1 MLLSRRAR
9 ELSLSVLLF
18 AVPVVLLYGNV
29 GRPSQLNA
37 VDRLVLRISSGLQ
50 RTMVAG
56 VGVVVDFWDH
66 YVWLRGLDRK
76 NETLRHRNLEL
87 RENNEILKAWAAQGR
102 ASERELGFTVTPPL
116 RTYAADVVARGVSPF
131 YQVLKIRLRDD
142 EVQLRPG
149 QAVAVPGGVVGR
161 VLRVYG
167 SYADVLLI
175 DDVQSRVEVVVRRTG
190 SRGALRGQGNGGRL
204 RGRVEYL
211 SLRDEVRVGD
221 VLVTS
226 GMGGRYPRDLIVGRI
241 TGVPKR
247 VKGRYQVV
255 NVQAVVSA
263 ARQKTV
269 YLATTR
275 PGASGRRIK
284 ARPAKKRAGR

>member
-29 GRPSQLNA
+29 GNPSSLNA
-37 VDRLVLRISSGLQ
+37 VDRLVLRLSSGLQ
-50 RTMVAG
+50 RIMVGG
-56 VGVVVDFWDH
+56 VGAVVDVWDH
-66 YVWLRGLDRK
+66 YVWLRALDEK
-76 NETLRHRNLEL
+76 NAVLRRRNLEL

-102 ASERELGFTVTPPL
+102 DRERELGFSITPPL

-131 YQVLKIRLRDD
+131 YQVLKIRLRD
-142 EVQLRPG
+142 ERVQLRPG

-175 DDVQSRVEVVVRRTG
+175 DDAQSHVKVVVRRSG
-190 SRGALRGQGNGGRL
+190 SRGALRGRGRGGRL
-204 RGRVEYL
+204 YGRVEYL
-211 SLRDEVRVGD
+211 SPRDKVRVGD
-221 VLVTS
+221 LLVTS

-241 TGVPKR
+241 TAVSKR
-247 VKGRYQVV
+247 LKGRYQVV
-255 NVQAVVSA
+255 EVQAAVSPT
-263 ARQKTV
+263 RQKTV

-275 PGASGRRIK
+275 SAHRGKK
-284 ARPAKKRAGR
+284 ARAPKRAKP

>member
-29 GRPSQLNA
+29 GRPSQLNP
-37 VDRLVLRISSGLQ
+37 VDRLVLRTSSGLQ
-50 RTMVAG
+50 RIMVGG
-56 VGVVVDFWDH
+56 VGVVVNVWDH
-66 YVWLRGLDRK
+66 HIWLRGLDAS
-76 NETLRHRNLEL
+76 NEKLRHRNVEL

-102 ASERELGFTVTPPL
+102 AWERELGFTVTPPL

-131 YQVLKIRLRDD
+131 YQVLKIRLRDAD
-142 EVQLRPG
+142 VRLRPG

-167 SYADVLLI
+167 RYADVLLI
-175 DDVQSRVEVVVRRTG
+175 DDSQSRVEVVVRRTG
-190 SRGALRGQGNGGRL
+190 SRGALRGKGRAGRL
-204 RGRVEYL
+204 GGRVEYL
-211 SLRDEVRVGD
+211 SPRDEVRVGD
-221 VLVTS
+221 LLVTS

-241 TGVPKR
+241 TGISKR

-255 NVQAVVSA
+255 DVQAVVSA
-263 ARQKTV
+263 ARQTTV
-269 YLATTR
+269 YLATTVT
-275 PGASGRRIK
+275 PSNRRAAPK
-284 ARPAKKRAGR
+284 KKRARP

>member
-29 GRPSQLNA
+29 GRPSQLNF

-50 RTMVAG
+50 RTMVGG
-56 VGVVVDFWDH
+56 VGVVVNVWDH
-66 YVWLRGLDRK
+66 YVWLRDLDRR

-87 RENNEILKAWAAQGR
+87 RENNEILKTWAAQGR
-102 ASERELGFTVTPPL
+102 ARERELGFTVTPPL

-142 EVQLRPG
+142 GVRLRPG
-149 QAVAVPGGVVGR
+149 QAVAVPAGVVGR

-167 SYADVLLI
+167 RYADVLLI
-175 DDVQSRVEVVVRRTG
+175 DDVQSRVEVMVRRTG
-190 SRGALRGQGNGGRL
+190 SRGALRGKGRGGRL

-211 SLRDEVRVGD
+211 SPRDEVRVGD
-221 VLVTS
+221 LLVTS

-241 TGVPKR
+241 TSVSVR
-247 VKGRYQVV
+247 IKGRYQVV
-255 NVQAVVSA
+255 DVQAFVSA
-263 ARQKTV
+263 ARKKTV

-275 PGASGRRIK
+275 PARYGRQTPV
-284 ARPAKKRAGR
+284 RPTEKKAGR

>member
-29 GRPSQLNA
+29 GQPSSLNF

-56 VGVVVDFWDH
+56 VGVVVNVWDH
-66 YVWLRGLDRK
+66 HIWLRDLEHK

-102 ASERELGFTVTPPL
+102 ARERELGFTITPPL
-116 RTYAADVVARGVSPF
+116 HTFAADVVARGVSPF
-131 YQVLKIRLRDD
+131 YQVLKIRLRNDA
-142 EVQLRPG
+142 VRIRPG
-149 QAVAVPGGVVGR
+149 QAVAVPAGVVGR

-167 SYADVLLI
+167 RYADVLAT
-175 DDVQSRVEVVVRRTG
+175 DDVQSRVKVVVRRTG
-190 SRGALRGQGNGGRL
+190 SRGALRGMGRGGRL
-204 RGRVEYL
+204 QGRVEYL
-211 SLRDEVRVGD
+211 SPRDEVRVGD

-226 GMGGRYPRDLIVGRI
+226 GMGGRYPRDLVVGRI
-241 TGVPKR
+241 TKVSRR

-255 NVQAVVSA
+255 NVQAIVSA
-263 ARQKTV
+263 ARQTTV

-275 PGASGRRIK
+275 PTRSEASPTARRVKKK
-284 ARPAKKRAGR
+284 AGP

>member
-29 GRPSQLNA
+29 GQPSALNF

-56 VGVVVDFWDH
+56 VGVVVNVWDH
-66 YVWLRGLDRK
+66 HIWLRDLEHK

-102 ASERELGFTVTPPL
+102 ARERELGFTITPPL
-116 RTYAADVVARGVSPF
+116 HTFAADVVARGVSPF

-142 EVQLRPG
+142 AVRIRPG
-149 QAVAVPGGVVGR
+149 QAVAVPAGVVGR
-161 VLRVYG
+161 VMRVYG
-167 SYADVLLI
+167 RYADVLAT

-190 SRGALRGQGNGGRL
+190 SRGALRGKGRGGRL
-204 RGRVEYL
+204 HGRVEYL
-211 SLRDEVRVGD
+211 SPRDEVRVGD

-226 GMGGRYPRDLIVGRI
+226 GMGGRYPRDLVVGRI
-241 TGVPKR
+241 TGVSRR

-255 NVQAVVSA
+255 NVQAIVSA
-263 ARQKTV
+263 ARQTTV

-275 PGASGRRIK
+275 PTRSVGSPTARRVKKK
-284 ARPAKKRAGR
+284 AGP

>member
-29 GRPSQLNA
+29 GQPSSLNF

-56 VGVVVDFWDH
+56 VGVVVNVWDH
-66 YVWLRGLDRK
+66 YIWLQDLDHS
-76 NETLRHRNLEL
+76 NETLRHSNVEL

-102 ASERELGFTVTPPL
+102 ERERELGFTVTPPL
-116 RTYAADVVARGVSPF
+116 RTYAADVVARGVSPY

-142 EVQLRPG
+142 GVRLRPG

-161 VLRVYG
+161 LVRVYG
-167 SYADVLLI
+167 RYADVLAL

-190 SRGALRGQGNGGRL
+190 SRGTLRGKGRGGRL
-204 RGRVEYL
+204 HGRVEYL
-211 SLRDEVRVGD
+211 SPRDEVRVGD
-221 VLVTS
+221 LLVTS

-241 TGVPKR
+241 TAVANR

-255 NVQAVVSA
+255 NVQMVVSG
-263 ARQKTV
+263 ARQTTV

-275 PGASGRRIK
+275 PAGPKRTRARRPKQKRVGR
-284 ARPAKKRAGR
+284 